1 MLHSR
6 LIRGASPIYG
16 VRGTNGV
23 IAVYTK
29 SGMYARPD
37 ALNSMDSKSFQI
49 IPLTGYS
56 RSLLFISPDYSTKD
70 ESHDQADFRS
80 TIFWAPDVVIDESG
94 EKTFSFYAADLKTQ
108 YRIVVEGVDQFGKV
122 VKAEHLIEIR

>member
-1 MLHSR
+1 
-6 LIRGASPIYG
+6 
-16 VRGTNGV
+16 
-23 IAVYTK
+23 
-29 SGMYARPD
+29 
-37 ALNSMDSKSFQI
+37 MDSKSFQI

-94 EKTFSFYAADLKTQ
+94 EKTFSFYAADSKTQ